1 MALFLLR
8 GMPVT
13 QGLVGLGWYRYL
25 AAMQGKN
32 DIS

>member
-1 MALFLLR
+1 MALFVLPGL
-8 GMPVT
+8 PVT
-13 QGLVGLGWYRYL
+13 QGLVGLGWYGYL